1 MDLSHFL
8 KCPAADS
15 FYCKI
20 AGIDGKSMGSR
31 EAVHASA
38 MERKSHRTKR
48 KKQRGLRNLTDCGRT
63 LKSKAEVYLGSGGCC
78 RPVSTGTVAQ
88 EAAGTKKEDLV
99 ALELIFWPDLS
110 HAGLEF

>member
-1 MDLSHFL
+1 VDLSHFL

-63 LKSKAEVYLGSGGCC
+63 LKSKGRSVPRERWLL
-78 RPVSTGTVAQ
+78 
-88 EAAGTKKEDLV
+88 AAGLCRWGQWRRRQQGRRRK
-99 ALELIFWPDLS
+99 ISWHLS
-110 HAGLEF
+110 

>member
-63 LKSKAEVYLGSGGCC
+63 LKSKGRSVPRERWLLPACVDGDSGAGGSRDEEG
-78 RPVSTGTVAQ
+78 RSRGT
-88 EAAGTKKEDLV
+88 
-99 ALELIFWPDLS
+99 
-110 HAGLEF
+110 